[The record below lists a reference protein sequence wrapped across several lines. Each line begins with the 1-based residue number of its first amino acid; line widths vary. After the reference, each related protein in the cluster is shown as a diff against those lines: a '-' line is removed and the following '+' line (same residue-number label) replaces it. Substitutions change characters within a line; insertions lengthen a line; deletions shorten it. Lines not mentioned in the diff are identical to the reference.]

1 MVKPRGAHGRDAS
14 GSEGGAA
21 TGQPR
26 WLDGES
32 FEIPDLETSD
42 VHLKG
47 PLARVQRD
55 SFHQQLVLDED
66 RVAGVARFVVAWST
80 PGRSDAVMRQAT
92 GLEFASDKEVESLSV
107 HSGLAGGIG
116 VETRQIHRGL
126 GAGTPTL
133 KAMVKAR
140 GA

>member
-1 MVKPRGAHGRDAS
+1 
-14 GSEGGAA
+14 
-21 TGQPR
+21 
-26 WLDGES
+26 
-32 FEIPDLETSD
+32 
-42 VHLKG
+42 VHQKG
-47 PLARVQRD
+47 PPARVQRD

-66 RVAGVARFVVAWST
+66 RVAGIARFVVAWST

-92 GLEFASDKEVESLSV
+92 VLEFASDKEVESFFLV
-107 HSGLAGGIG
+107 YSGLAGGIG

>member
-1 MVKPRGAHGRDAS
+1 
-14 GSEGGAA
+14 
-21 TGQPR
+21 
-26 WLDGES
+26 
-32 FEIPDLETSD
+32 
-42 VHLKG
+42 
-47 PLARVQRD
+47 
-55 SFHQQLVLDED
+55 
-66 RVAGVARFVVAWST
+66 
-80 PGRSDAVMRQAT
+80 MRQAT